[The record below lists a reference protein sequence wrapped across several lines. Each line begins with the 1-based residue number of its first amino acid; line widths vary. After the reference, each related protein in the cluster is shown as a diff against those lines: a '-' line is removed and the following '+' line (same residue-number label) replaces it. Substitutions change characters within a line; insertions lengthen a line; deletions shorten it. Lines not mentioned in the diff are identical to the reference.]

1 MGQGSHLTLKRRVMQ
16 ELEVAVS
23 LALFSSRM
31 AEMAP
36 AMSVALD
43 GLPDAL
49 TMTAAA
55 ISALVAAHEPAAVAS
70 SAASAA
76 QRASQEANVRSTSS
90 CASVLCHGDA

>member
-1 MGQGSHLTLKRRVMQ
+1 MKKGSRCVRPLFDVTRHVAQ

-36 AMSVALD
+36 AIGVALE

-49 TMTAAA
+49 ASAATA
-55 ISALVAAHEPAAVAS
+55 ISALSAAYEAAAVAS
-70 SAASAA
+70 SAASTSQRAA
-76 QRASQEANVRSTSS
+76 QE
-90 CASVLCHGDA
+90 ASVRC